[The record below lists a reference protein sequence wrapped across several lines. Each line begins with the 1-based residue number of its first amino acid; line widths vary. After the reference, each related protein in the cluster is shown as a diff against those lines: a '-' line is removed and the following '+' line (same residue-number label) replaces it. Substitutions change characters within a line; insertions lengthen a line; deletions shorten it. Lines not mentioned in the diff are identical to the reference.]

1 MILCALLSF
10 SLYIAVKSDEMKRQ
24 LSFFALLGL
33 LIFASCQKEQSP
45 ITYPEN
51 GLSGPNILA
60 ANRVSYPANVSL
72 EADLGESNQLR
83 VVIKGVTS
91 YTRRDTLGQLPNGTY
106 NVRNMYFG
114 IWRWPIGKQHNTFI
128 EKMEYADPFLQQVQ
142 SIDNAG
148 KMTAQ
153 LSFDAGY
160 AYIIEIYENNASQ
173 PTRVKQIE
181 VE

>member
-1 MILCALLSF
+1 
-10 SLYIAVKSDEMKRQ
+10 MKRQ
-24 LSFFALLGL
+24 LFFLAVLSM
-33 LIFASCQKEQSP
+33 FFFSSCQKDQSP

-51 GLSGPNILA
+51 GLSGPNILS
-60 ANRVSYPANVSL
+60 ANRASYPREVSL

-106 NVRNMYFG
+106 NVRNVYRGM
-114 IWRWPIGKQHNTFI
+114 WWWQIGKQHNVFVDKI
-128 EKMEYADPFLQQVQ
+128 DYEDPFSQQIQ
-142 SIDNAG
+142 SVDASG

-160 AYIIEIYENNASQ
+160 SYIIEIYENNAAQ
-173 PTRVKQIE
+173 PTRVKRIE

>member
-1 MILCALLSF
+1 
-10 SLYIAVKSDEMKRQ
+10 MKRQ

-60 ANRVSYPANVSL
+60 ANRSSYPTNVSL
-72 EADLGESNQLR
+72 EADLGEANQLR

-91 YTRRDTLGQLPNGTY
+91 QVRRDTVGQLATGAYNIHTTY
-106 NVRNMYFG
+106 LGAWF
-114 IWRWPIGKQHNTFI
+114 WTAGKQHNVVVDQMNF
-128 EKMEYADPFLQQVQ
+128 EGSFSQQAQ
-142 SIDNAG
+142 SVDATG
-148 KMTAQ
+148 KVTAQ
-153 LSFDAGY
+153 LKFDAGY
-160 AYIIEIYENNASQ
+160 AYVIEIYENNAAQ
-173 PTRVKQIE
+173 PTRIKQIE

>member
-1 MILCALLSF
+1 
-10 SLYIAVKSDEMKRQ
+10 MKRQ

-60 ANRVSYPANVSL
+60 ANRVIYPANVSL
-72 EADLGESNQLR
+72 EADLGEANQLR

-91 YTRRDTLGQLPNGTY
+91 YTRRDTVGQLATGSY
-106 NVRNMYFG
+106 NIHTSYRGAWFWTAG
-114 IWRWPIGKQHNTFI
+114 RQHNVLFDRMNF
-128 EKMEYADPFLQQVQ
+128 EGSFLQQAQ
-142 SIDNAG
+142 SVNASG
-148 KMTAQ
+148 KITAQ
-153 LSFDAGY
+153 MKFDAGF

>member
-1 MILCALLSF
+1 
-10 SLYIAVKSDEMKRQ
+10 MKRQ

-60 ANRVSYPANVSL
+60 ANRTVYPENVSL

-91 YTRRDTLGQLPNGTY
+91 YTSRDTISQLPNGQYQVVT
-106 NVRNMYFG
+106 RHFG
-114 IWRWPIGKQHNTFI
+114 LWSYWSGQHNLYVS
-128 EKMEYADPFLQQVQ
+128 KMDFKAPFSQQMQ
-142 SIDNAG
+142 SIDASG
-148 KMTAQ
+148 KVLIRMM
-153 LSFDAGY
+153 FDPGY
-160 AYIIEIYENNASQ
+160 EYLLEIYENGAEQ
-173 PTRVKQIE
+173 PTRVKRIE

>member
-1 MILCALLSF
+1 
-10 SLYIAVKSDEMKRQ
+10 MKRK

-33 LIFASCQKEQSP
+33 LILKEQSC
-45 ITYPEN
+45 ITCPEN

-91 YTRRDTLGQLPNGTY
+91 YTRRDTLGQLPSGNYEIRLVYRGMWWLT
-106 NVRNMYFG
+106 V
-114 IWRWPIGKQHNTFI
+114 GKQHNAWVD
-128 EKMEYADPFLQQVQ
+128 KMDFEDPFSQQLQSVDA
-142 SIDNAG
+142 SGRVA
-148 KMTAQ
+148 AQ
-153 LSFDAGY
+153 LSFDRGFS
-160 AYIIEIYENNASQ
+160 YIVEIYENNAIQ
-173 PTRVKQIE
+173 PTRVKQIQ